1 MPASHIP
8 HNSLG
13 FRAIHNGG
21 CMIQMRQI
29 PTQRPAASVWNGL
42 WRYASKY
49 QGRLLCNVYW
59 WAFAS
64 GIGALRCVPVSLPA
78 AAAAFLRAW
87 EYHVMDGA
95 IGLCIKTLSVGFKTL
110 ESLSLYPC
118 YHYSGSNSFYN
129 WGTQRELFYR
139 RCICTYDDRQIG
151 NIEYIEDDQD
161 YFSIRGW

>member
-42 WRYASKY
+42 WRNGVCGYY
-49 QGRLLCNVYW
+49 TM
-59 WAFAS
+59 
-64 GIGALRCVPVSLPA
+64 GALCGISLPA

-87 EYHVMDGA
+87 EYRVMDGA

-129 WGTQRELFYR
+129 
-139 RCICTYDDRQIG
+139 
-151 NIEYIEDDQD
+151 
-161 YFSIRGW
+161 